1 MKTLIIVE
9 PDFLKL
15 HIGVLR
21 VIMHYY
27 QCLKNLNHSV
37 DFATPKTGKLYLGSL
52 SISSPSIEE
61 KPPQET
67 PFWSSESIT
76 NENENETE
84 KENKNETTNIF
95 WTDQTVNPF
104 DYEINLISNP
114 WVCALGLPLLPNAI
128 GIIYDMVPTLIA
140 CGILKLPVQIDIY
153 NFAKEHDIGYCYY
166 LANAKKITC
175 ISNSTKSDF
184 CKLYKTANC
193 HDSIITDIPFNDAN
207 TKLSPIKPDSKNVIL
222 VNILD
227 WRKNLLNT
235 EKVLISAA
243 STNLLNVCIIGKER
257 IPMKEAIGFM
267 KRLTKAGVKV
277 EWYRN
282 AGHDLLTSK
291 YLESSVLLFPSLY
304 EGLGLPVLEAQSF
317 GLPAI
322 TSNNSST
329 IEININKNLC
339 FDTDDIGGMA
349 KSISE
354 VLEKPSQFKSGQEL
368 KTSFTNF
375 LNENHSPKELFQL

>member
-27 QCLKNLNHSV
+27 KCLKNLNHSV
-37 DFATPKTGKLYLGSL
+37 DFATPKTGKLYLGKL
-52 SISSPSIEE
+52 NISSVPIEE
-61 KPPQET
+61 RQTQET
-67 PFWSSESIT
+67 PFWTSESIT
-76 NENENETE
+76 NENENK

-95 WTDQTVNPF
+95 WTEETVNPF
-104 DYEINLISNP
+104 EYEINLISNP
-114 WVCALGLPLLPNAI
+114 WVCALGLPILPNAI

-140 CGILKLPVQIDIY
+140 CGILKLPVPIDITH
-153 NFAKEHDIGYCYY
+153 FAKEHDAGYCYY

-184 CKLYKTANC
+184 CKLYKTANY
-193 HDSIITDIPFNDAN
+193 HGSIITDIPFDDAN
-207 TKLSPIKPDSKNVIL
+207 TKLSSINPDSKNLIL

-235 EKVLISAA
+235 EKILNSVA
-243 STNLLNVCIIGKER
+243 STSLLKVCIIGKER
-257 IPMKEAIGFM
+257 IPLKEAIGFM
-267 KRLTKAGVKV
+267 ERLTKAGSKV

-282 AGHDLLTSK
+282 AGQDLLTSK
-291 YLESSVLLFPSLY
+291 YLDSSVLLFPSLY

-322 TSNNSST
+322 TSNNSS
-329 IEININKNLC
+329 IVEINLNKNLC

-349 KSISE
+349 KSICE

-368 KTSFTNF
+368 KNMFKSF
-375 LNENHSPKELFQL
+375 LNENQNPKELFQL

>member
-27 QCLKNLNHSV
+27 KCLRNLNHSV
-37 DFATPKTGKLYLGSL
+37 DFATPRQGKLYLGSL
-52 SISSPSIEE
+52 NIPPVPIKE
-61 KPPQET
+61 KQTQEA
-67 PFWSSESIT
+67 PFWTSESIT
-76 NENENETE
+76 KEMENETE
-84 KENKNETTNIF
+84 NEKETINIF

-114 WVCALGLPLLPNAI
+114 WVCALGLPILPNAI

-140 CGILKLPVQIDIY
+140 CGILKLPIPIDITH
-153 NFAKEHDIGYCYY
+153 FAKEHDAGYCYY

-184 CKLYKTANC
+184 CKLYKTANY
-193 HDSIITDIPFNDAN
+193 HGSIITDIPFDDAN
-207 TKLSPIKPDSKNVIL
+207 TKLSSINPDSKNLIL

-235 EKVLISAA
+235 EKILISVA
-243 STNLLNVCIIGKER
+243 SKSLLKVCIIGKER
-257 IPMKEAIGFM
+257 ISLKEAIEFM
-267 KRLTKAGVKV
+267 KRLTKAGIKV

-282 AGHDLLTSK
+282 ASRDLLTSK
-291 YLESSVLLFPSLY
+291 YLDSSVLLFPSLY

-322 TSNNSST
+322 TSNNSSI
-329 IEININKNLC
+329 IEINMNKNLC

-349 KSISE
+349 KSICE
-354 VLEKPSQFKSGQEL
+354 VLDKPSQFKSGQEL
-368 KTSFTNF
+368 KNMFKSF
-375 LNENHSPKELFQL
+375 LNENQNPKKLFQL

>member
-21 VIMHYY
+21 VIMYY
-27 QCLKNLNHSV
+27 YHCLKKLNHSV
-37 DFATPKTGKLYLGSL
+37 DFATPRLGKLYVGSIN
-52 SISSPSIEE
+52 ISLPQIDKKPFEE
-61 KPPQET
+61 T
-67 PFWSSESIT
+67 AFWTSESIT
-76 NENENETE
+76 NEMENETE
-84 KENKNETTNIF
+84 NEKETINIV

-104 DYEINLISNP
+104 DYDINLISNP
-114 WVCALGLPLLPNAI
+114 WVCALGLPILPNAI

-140 CGILKLPVQIDIY
+140 CGILKLPVPIDIY
-153 NFAKEHDIGYCYY
+153 NFAKEHDAGYCYY

-184 CKLYKTANC
+184 CRLYKTSNY
-193 HDSIITDIPFNDAN
+193 HDSIVTDIPFNDTN
-207 TKLSPIKPDSKNVIL
+207 IKLSFRNPEPKNLIL

-243 STNLLNVCIIGKER
+243 STCLLNVCIIGKER
-257 IPMKEAIGFM
+257 IPMKEAIEFM
-267 KRLTKAGVKV
+267 KRLTKVGIKV

-291 YLESSVLLFPSLY
+291 YLDSSVLLFPSLY

-322 TSNNSST
+322 TSNNSSI
-329 IEININKNLC
+329 IEINMNKNLC

-349 KSISE
+349 KSIVE
-354 VLEKPSQFKSGQEL
+354 ILENPSQFKSGQEL
-368 KTSFTNF
+368 KNIFKSF
-375 LNENHSPKELFQL
+375 LNENQNPKKLFQL

>member
-27 QCLKNLNHSV
+27 KCLKNLNHSV
-37 DFATPKTGKLYLGSL
+37 DFATPKTGKLYLGKL
-52 SISSPSIEE
+52 NISSVPIEE
-61 KPPQET
+61 RQTQET
-67 PFWSSESIT
+67 PFWTSESIT
-76 NENENETE
+76 NENENK

-95 WTDQTVNPF
+95 WTEETVNPF
-104 DYEINLISNP
+104 EYEINLISNP
-114 WVCALGLPLLPNAI
+114 WVCALGLPILPNAI

-140 CGILKLPVQIDIY
+140 CGILKLPVPIDITH
-153 NFAKEHDIGYCYY
+153 FAKEHDAGYCYY

-184 CKLYKTANC
+184 CKLYKTANY
-193 HDSIITDIPFNDAN
+193 HGSIITDIPFDDAN
-207 TKLSPIKPDSKNVIL
+207 TKLSSINPDSKNLIL

-227 WRKNLLNT
+227 WRKNFLNT
-235 EKVLISAA
+235 EKVLATAA
-243 STNLLNVCIIGKER
+243 LSSILNVCIIGKER
-257 IPMKEAIGFM
+257 IPIKEAIGFM
-267 KRLTKAGVKV
+267 ERLTKAGSKV

-282 AGHDLLTSK
+282 AGQDLLTSK
-291 YLESSVLLFPSLY
+291 YLDSSVLLFPSLY

-322 TSNNSST
+322 TSNPNMGAS
-329 IEININKNLC
+329 LC
-339 FDTDDIGGMA
+339 T
-349 KSISE
+349 
-354 VLEKPSQFKSGQEL
+354 
-368 KTSFTNF
+368 
-375 LNENHSPKELFQL
+375 